1 MKKTTLLL
9 SLIFVFALFL
19 GCSTSNDGNG
29 NTTTTVVPVAPSNL
43 TGTVLNSQIILTWL
57 DNSTNETGFKIE
69 RKTGS
74 GTWSE
79 IGSVN
84 TNIYTYT
91 DAAVISGTTYTY
103 RVYAFNSTGNSL
115 NYSNEITITTLLS
128 ISTNA
133 ITNVSTSTVTSGGN
147 ISFGGG
153 SSVTSRG
160 VVWSKN
166 PSPNISLPT
175 KTSDGSGTSSFI
187 SSITGLSPNTTYYLR
202 AYATNISGTAYGNE
216 IIFSTLPI
224 VTTSSVT
231 NIATTTVTG
240 GGDISYGGGSS
251 ITERGVVWSTTASPT
266 IVLSTKT
273 TDGSGTGSFTS
284 SITGLTSN
292 TTYYLRAY
300 ATNISGTSYGNE
312 ITFTSAY
319 PYSYTQG
326 QTLTDID
333 GNTYST
339 INTNCDNKIWM
350 QSNLNVSKYRN
361 GDIIPQAT
369 STADFNSGSPAWCY
383 FNNDPAN
390 EVIYGKLYNAAAA
403 LDPRGIAP
411 NGWHISTTTDW
422 GNLINCLG
430 GGSIAANKLRSTG
443 TQFWASPNAG
453 ATNSSGFTALP
464 GGWRTNNG
472 SFNDIYI
479 RAYFW
484 SPQQQGFYPLFAMAI
499 TEQEATGL
507 NVYSDVFYGFSV
519 RCVKD

>member
-1 MKKTTLLL
+1 MKK
-9 SLIFVFALFL
+9 IIILFL
-19 GCSTSNDGNG
+19 SFIFFYGCSTNNDNNG
-29 NTTTTVVPVAPSNL
+29 NSTTAIIPLAPTNLAESILSN
-43 TGTVLNSQIILTWL
+43 QIILTWL

-74 GTWSE
+74 GAWSE

-91 DAAVISGTTYTY
+91 DASVNYGTTYTY
-103 RVYAFNSTGNSL
+103 RVYAFNSSGNSL

-147 ISFGGG
+147 ISYGGG

-160 VVWSKN
+160 VVWSTN

-175 KTSDGSGTSSFI
+175 KTFDGSGTSSFI
-187 SSITGLSPNTTYYLR
+187 SSITRLFPNTTYYLR

-216 IIFSTLPI
+216 ITFSTLPVLTTNDLSSI
-224 VTTSSVT
+224 GTTSATSGG
-231 NIATTTVTG
+231 NISIG
-240 GGDISYGGGSS
+240 GGAPVTS
-251 ITERGVVWSTTASPT
+251 RGVVWSLSPLPS
-266 IVLSTKT
+266 IILSTKT
-273 TDGSGTGSFTS
+273 SDGSGIGSFTS
-284 SITGLTSN
+284 LITGLTPN

-300 ATNISGTSYGNE
+300 ATNISGTAYGNE
-312 ITFTSAY
+312 ITFTSAF

-326 QTLTDID
+326 QTLTDIE

-339 INTNCDNKIWM
+339 INTNCNNKTWM
-350 QSNLNVSKYRN
+350 QSNLNVSKFKN

-369 STADFNSGSPAWCY
+369 STSNFNSYSPAWCY

-390 EVIYGKLYNAAAA
+390 GAIYGKLYNAAAA
-403 LDPRGIAP
+403 LDPRGLAP
-411 NGWHISTTTDW
+411 SGWHISTTTDW

-430 GGSIAANKLRSTG
+430 GSTIAADKLRSTG
-443 TQFWASPNAG
+443 TQFWASPNVG

-464 GGWRTNNG
+464 GGMRSNNG
-472 SFNDIYI
+472 SFDDINGS
-479 RAYFW
+479 AHFW
-484 SPQQQGFYPLFAMAI
+484 SPESSPVLSFLIDNQYCVALP
-499 TEQEATGL
+499 
-507 NVYSDVFYGFSV
+507 VYSDTFYGLSV

>member
-1 MKKTTLLL
+1 MKKITLLL
-9 SLIFVFALFL
+9 SLIFAFALFL
-19 GCSTSNDGNG
+19 GCSTNNDGNG
-29 NTTTTVVPVAPSNL
+29 NTTTAIVPVAPSNL

-91 DAAVISGTTYTY
+91 DATVISGTTYTY

-133 ITNVSTSTVTSGGN
+133 ITNVSTSTATSGGN

-160 VVWSKN
+160 VVWSIN

-224 VTTSSVT
+224 VTTTSVT
-231 NIATTTVTG
+231 NIGTTTVTS
-240 GGDISYGGGSS
+240 GGDISFGGGSS
-251 ITERGVVWSTTASPT
+251 ITARGVVWSTTTSPT
-266 IVLSTKT
+266 IALSAKT
-273 TDGSGTGSFTS
+273 SDGSGSGLFVS
-284 SITGLTSN
+284 SIAELTPN

-300 ATNISGTSYGNE
+300 ATNISGTTYGNE
-312 ITFTSAY
+312 ITFTSAF

-339 INTNCDNKIWM
+339 LNTNCNNKAWM
-350 QSNLNVSKYRN
+350 QSNLNVSKFKN
-361 GDIIPQAT
+361 GDIIPQVT
-369 STADFNSGSPAWCY
+369 NPSEFPNTGPAWCY
-383 FNNDPAN
+383 YNNDTAN
-390 EVIYGKLYNAAAA
+390 GTVYGKLYSRMAII
-403 LDPRGIAP
+403 DPRGLAP
-411 NGWHISTTTDW
+411 EGWHIPTDVEW
-422 GNLINCLG
+422 GDLINCLG
-430 GGSIAANKLRSTG
+430 GSAIAGGKLKETG
-443 TQFWASPNAG
+443 TQLWSSPNIG
-453 ATNSSGFTALP
+453 ATNSSGFKALP

-472 SFNDIYI
+472 SFGDLNT
-479 RAYFW
+479 RTYFW
-484 SPQQQGFYPLFAMAI
+484 ANRLGNFVPASFVM
-499 TEQEATGL
+499 
-507 NVYSDVFYGFSV
+507 YSSGEMIDSGNGGTTYGFSV
-519 RCVKD
+519 RCIKD